1 MYGAKTYGGKSFGA
15 KGSAFKRY
23 AIRPS
28 AGAFDLTGN
37 DIGLRATRLMPG
49 SVGEFSLTGNNA
61 RLYKGFKATVSTG
74 AFNLTANNAN
84 LLYGRKIIAQAGSF
98 NLTGNNINLLW
109 GHKLSASA
117 GSFTF
122 TGKPVLMFVGTPIE
136 GNESIFGSYAPMFK
150 YGNIEMNLD
159 YWVTLSDGPTEDA
172 VVTHEAQLTA
182 NRAFIHRA
190 SQWEFTGTV
199 NLFKYND
206 IETIRWK
213 FDELADFHNKVVYLY
228 KHRDGNP
235 FSFGAQA
242 IPFRLEVIPK
252 NFRTLD
258 YRDIAVL
265 RFTSLY
271 GFDYR
276 DGIIILDETN
286 IAILDET
293 DKAVYGDLL

>member
-1 MYGAKTYGGKSFGA
+1 MYGSKTYGAKSYGA
-15 KGSAFKRY
+15 KGGSFARY
-23 AIRPS
+23 TIRTS
-28 AGAFDLTGN
+28 AGAFNLTGSN
-37 DIGLRATRLMPG
+37 IALRATRLMPV
-49 SVGEFSLTGNNA
+49 SVGEFSLTGNNVG
-61 RLYKGFKATVSTG
+61 LNKGFKATVTAG
-74 AFNLTANNAN
+74 VFNLTGNNAN
-84 LLYGRKIIAQAGSF
+84 LLHGRKIIAQAGSF

-117 GSFTF
+117 GNFTL
-122 TGKPVLMFVGTPIE
+122 TGKPVLMFIGTPVE

-172 VVTHEAQLTA
+172 VIIHESQLTA
-182 NRAFIHRA
+182 NRAFVHRA
-190 SQWEFTGTV
+190 SQWEFVGTI
-199 NLFKYND
+199 NLFKYED
-206 IETIRWK
+206 IEIIRSK
-213 FDELADFHNKVVYLY
+213 LNEFYGFNNKVVNLY

-286 IAILDET
+286 TAILDET